1 MLEFISALS
10 STSLIPFLL
19 LQLLD
24 CKTEKDIYSIQ
35 FMVREV
41 LEMTGYAGN
50 GKSVV
55 REDWE
60 ETFPASTWKGRP
72 GTVWIWNKI
81 RSPKTA
87 WKTASLEGETNQPF
101 CLLQEA
107 RLSKILRAGLSH
119 LPFWVMQIEAVT
131 GDSTSWG
138 QSSHC
143 RRLTRSFNLVF
154 CKQLLSCLAGSH

>member
-55 REDWE
+55 RED
-60 ETFPASTWKGRP
+60 
-72 GTVWIWNKI
+72 
-81 RSPKTA
+81 
-87 WKTASLEGETNQPF
+87 
-101 CLLQEA
+101 
-107 RLSKILRAGLSH
+107 
-119 LPFWVMQIEAVT
+119 
-131 GDSTSWG
+131 
-138 QSSHC
+138 
-143 RRLTRSFNLVF
+143 
-154 CKQLLSCLAGSH
+154 

>member
-24 CKTEKDIYSIQ
+24 CKTEKYIYSVQ

-55 REDWE
+55 RED
-60 ETFPASTWKGRP
+60 
-72 GTVWIWNKI
+72 
-81 RSPKTA
+81 
-87 WKTASLEGETNQPF
+87 
-101 CLLQEA
+101 
-107 RLSKILRAGLSH
+107 
-119 LPFWVMQIEAVT
+119 
-131 GDSTSWG
+131 
-138 QSSHC
+138 
-143 RRLTRSFNLVF
+143 
-154 CKQLLSCLAGSH
+154 